1 MSSRRK
7 AREFALQ
14 LLFQEDLTRFPPGE
28 IRQTFWESNP
38 TDQPTREFAELL
50 FLKFLENRDAIDGLI
65 RRHAEH
71 WRLERMAT
79 VDRNILR
86 MSVSEF
92 LYVDTP
98 KIVVIDEAIEVARK
112 YSSDESTEFVNGIL
126 DAIRR
131 DLEQQ
136 KESNQT
142 NEGN

>member
-28 IRQTFWESNP
+28 IKQDFWQSHP
-38 TDQPTREFAELL
+38 TDPQTREFAERL
-50 FLKFLENRDAIDGLI
+50 FHNFLEHRESIDALI

-92 LYVDTP
+92 LYADTP

-112 YSSDESTEFVNGIL
+112 YSTDESSEFVNGIL

-131 DLEQQ
+131 ELE
-136 KESNQT
+136 T
-142 NEGN
+142 AEGK